1 MFVWCTRR
9 TSCPAA
15 CCCSASSRGVDQLH
29 RDQSVVIQ
37 LLLLTGAHCANHNIA
52 HVKHDGTTMVP
63 HYSRSLLCVCACM
76 SVSPPLG
83 RPVTPRAS
91 GMSDSLVDHSPCP
104 RQALITPS
112 GLSAVVRND
121 SPSSGM
127 LDCPFSRPSVQASH
141 QQCSP
146 FHSLG
151 FDPTWPLHTSCN
163 G

>member
-1 MFVWCTRR
+1 MMVLPWY
-9 TSCPAA
+9 
-15 CCCSASSRGVDQLH
+15 H
-29 RDQSVVIQ
+29 
-37 LLLLTGAHCANHNIA
+37 
-52 HVKHDGTTMVP
+52 TTHAV
-63 HYSRSLLCVCACM
+63 YCVCAPRACP
-76 SVSPPLG
+76 SLPLE

-104 RQALITPS
+104 RRALITPS

-151 FDPTWPLHTSCN
+151 FDPTWPLHTSCKYMQSCCHQAFCTGTN
-163 G
+163 SPRTRKYSSTLNEEVTIHGIESKHAALD